1 MGLLFL
7 RQGSY
12 HQAVLRLSEG
22 KVLRRKARN
31 HTREESRV
39 QLRRN
44 FMGSSESC
52 FLRPGIDLPQF
63 ASVIERDLN
72 GRQKVTEKGEIT
84 SGA

>member
-22 KVLRRKARN
+22 KVPRRARN
-31 HTREESRV
+31 HTREESRI
-39 QLRRN
+39 QFRRN

-52 FLRPGIDLPQF
+52 FLRPGMGFPQF

-72 GRQKVTEKGEIT
+72 GRQKVTEKGEIS